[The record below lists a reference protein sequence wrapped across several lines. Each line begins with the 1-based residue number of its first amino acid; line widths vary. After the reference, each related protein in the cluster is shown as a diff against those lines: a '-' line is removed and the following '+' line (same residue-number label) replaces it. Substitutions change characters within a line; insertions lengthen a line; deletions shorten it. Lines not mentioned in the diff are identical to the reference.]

1 MTQSVYYG
9 FAKQLFESVLLKG
22 DLVDIAH
29 LKSATSYKQV
39 SSSLPSGSPKIRTI
53 SFILLITSLVFLLVK
68 MVEATTTITA
78 NLLLLKK
85 VLLLRYNKL
94 EPTTESE

>member
-53 SFILLITSLVFLLVK
+53 SFILLITSLVFFVSEDGGGDDDDYGK
-68 MVEATTTITA
+68 FTAT
-78 NLLLLKK
+78 
-85 VLLLRYNKL
+85 
-94 EPTTESE
+94 EESVAVAVQ